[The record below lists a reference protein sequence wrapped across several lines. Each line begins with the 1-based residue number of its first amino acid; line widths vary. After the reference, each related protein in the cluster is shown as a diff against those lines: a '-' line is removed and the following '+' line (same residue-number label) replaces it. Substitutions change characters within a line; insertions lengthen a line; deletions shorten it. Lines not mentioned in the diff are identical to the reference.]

1 MNTLIKNTGIKFGCI
16 IALFMVL
23 TYLIIYFLDYKLM
36 NSIYG
41 GFLMLFVIIVFGAL
55 ATFIAKRKLGGY
67 ITLKEAF
74 IPYFITISIGLLIS
88 TIFLFVLYGVVD
100 KETGNLLKL
109 DSIEL
114 TKQQML
120 KFGVPKDQAEQS
132 VVMVTESNPYSF
144 GTLLMSAASRI
155 LLLSVPGLIIAMA
168 IRNKSEL
175 STPTNQ

>member
-1 MNTLIKNTGIKFGCI
+1 MNTLLKNTGIKFGSI
-16 IALFMVL
+16 IAVFMVF
-23 TYLIIYFLDYKLM
+23 TYLLIYFFNYKLM

-74 IPYFITISIGLLIS
+74 IPYFITIAMGLLIS
-88 TIFLFVLYGVVD
+88 TVFLFILYGVVD
-100 KETGNLLKL
+100 TETGNLLKL
-109 DSIEL
+109 DAIEL

-132 VVMVTESNPYSF
+132 VAMVTDSNPYSF
-144 GTLLMSAASRI
+144 GTLLMSAATRV
-155 LLLSVPGLIIAMA
+155 LLMAIPGLIIALA
-168 IRNKSEL
+168 IRNKSEFN
-175 STPTNQ
+175 SPAN